1 VSILFIVIGIGFL
14 LTGYFG
20 QDGDFRWGRT
30 GKGPVMPTKVGKT
43 ICLVVG
49 SAFTLGGIVAE
60 VGELLI
66 WRIK

>member
-1 VSILFIVIGIGFL
+1 
-14 LTGYFG
+14 
-20 QDGDFRWGRT
+20 
-30 GKGPVMPTKVGKT
+30 MPTKVGKT

-66 WRIK
+66 WRMK